1 MVRVFYQSCC
11 KIEKLH
17 LFIGKFKMVK
27 ILDSQLIL
35 QHPFEIVSADRAFVS
50 GRNRIAKED
59 LCPVSDLFFQRF
71 VHRIGAFLQRGEG
84 YYAMKKRFL
93 HICDAVALLDMVVDG
108 CLLLR
113 GGMCSVNS

>member
-1 MVRVFYQSCC
+1 
-11 KIEKLH
+11 
-17 LFIGKFKMVK
+17 MVK

-35 QHPFEIVSADRAFVS
+35 QHPFEIVSADRALVS
-50 GRNRIAKED
+50 GRNGISEQNLRTI
-59 LCPVSDLFFQRF
+59 SDFLFQCF
-71 VHRIGAFLQRGEG
+71 VYGIGAFLQRGEG
-84 YYAMKKRFL
+84 YYAVKKRFL